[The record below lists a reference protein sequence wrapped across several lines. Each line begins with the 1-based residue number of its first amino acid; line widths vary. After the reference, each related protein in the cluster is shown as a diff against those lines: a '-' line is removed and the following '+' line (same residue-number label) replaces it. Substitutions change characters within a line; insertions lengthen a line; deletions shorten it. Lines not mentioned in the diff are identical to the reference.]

1 MDLLAGRITNFLE
14 NICIYPESVILF
26 VSRSPEYC
34 EGRRDE
40 MKSLLAA
47 VRLRLPKSC
56 ALIGCIGGGTVG
68 CLEGETAEEVETS
81 EAVCL
86 MVMPR
91 VEGVS
96 AHLFNMSCTEVRHNR
111 TFKARWEKSLKLP
124 DDKQIKF
131 AVLLAKGDTYNL
143 DIIGKVASGI
153 WQVRKFKMY
162 KISLSLVNFLFFI
175 IIFPQT
181 KVTTITITS

>member
-1 MDLLAGRITNFLE
+1 MEILTGHITRFLE
-14 NICIYPESVILF
+14 NISVYPEAVILF
-26 VSRSPEYC
+26 VSRSAEYC
-34 EGRRDE
+34 DSRRDE
-40 MKSLLAA
+40 MKNLLAS
-47 VRLRLPKSC
+47 VKLTLPKTC
-56 ALIGCIGGGTVG
+56 ALVGCIGGGTVG
-68 CLEGETAEEVETS
+68 CLEGDNAEEVENS

-124 DDKQIKF
+124 DEKQIKF

-153 WQVRKFKMY
+153 WQVRKF
-162 KISLSLVNFLFFI
+162 
-175 IIFPQT
+175 
-181 KVTTITITS
+181 